1 MTDRKRDISCAI
13 LFLVFGVF
21 MFFQALPIEPI
32 MGKDLGSG
40 FVPKIIA
47 GAIIVIALVKLAL
60 VLSSKEKEKKLEN
73 DDDMMGGLM
82 TVAALLVY
90 MSIFKSVGFILSTAL
105 YLFMQI
111 TLLSDEKNR
120 NLPLFGVIS
129 VVAPLAIYALFVYA
143 IKMPLPTGIFSF

>member
-1 MTDRKRDISCAI
+1 MTDRKRDISCAV

-60 VLSSKEKEKKLEN
+60 VLFSKEKETKLKN
-73 DDDMMGGLM
+73 DDDMMGGLL

-105 YLFMQI
+105 YLFVQI
-111 TLLSDEKNR
+111 TILSDEKNR

>member
-1 MTDRKRDISCAI
+1 MTDRKRDISCAV

-47 GAIIVIALVKLAL
+47 GAIIVIALVKL
-60 VLSSKEKEKKLEN
+60 VLILFSKEKEKKLEN
-73 DDDMMGGLM
+73 DDDMMGGLL

-105 YLFMQI
+105 YLFVQI

>member
-47 GAIIVIALVKLAL
+47 GAIIVIALVKLVL

-73 DDDMMGGLM
+73 DDDIMGGLM

>member
-1 MTDRKRDISCAI
+1 MTDRKRDISCAV

-60 VLSSKEKEKKLEN
+60 VLFSKEKETKLKN
-73 DDDMMGGLM
+73 DDDMMGGLL
-82 TVAALLVY
+82 TVAALLAY

-105 YLFMQI
+105 YLFVQI
-111 TLLSDEKNR
+111 TILSDEKNR

>member
-1 MTDRKRDISCAI
+1 MTDRKRDIGCAI

-21 MFFQALPIEPI
+21 MFVQAIPITPI

-47 GAIIVIALVKLAL
+47 GAIVVIALAKLAL
-60 VLSSKEKEKKLEN
+60 TIMDKKEAKKLEN
-73 DDDMMGGLM
+73 DDDQFGGLL

-90 MSIFKSVGFILSTAL
+90 ASIFDTVGFILSTAL

-111 TLLSDEKNR
+111 TILSDENNR
-120 NLPLFGVIS
+120 KLPLFAAVSVI
-129 VVAPLAIYALFVYA
+129 APVTIYWLFVYV
-143 IKMPLPTGIFSF
+143 IKMPLPVGLFGF